1 MFVNCIDDLC
11 PTATTSLKP
20 LVLGQKFAMTLGGI
34 VILLLLVASLIIFI
48 YLIVISARGWG
59 ALHTVML
66 CFLFIECWV
75 FMIFT
80 AGVLHRRVGWLEQA
94 ANLEKKT
101 IAAEAKTELLIWG
114 GENIAPDE
122 PDSVVLAQ
130 GELRRLTAD
139 RGRVWRRLELVSA
152 EAGTYKLEL
161 KTTVPAQDLGA
172 ADPAA
177 PPVPAAADAGASLP
191 ANLVVHG
198 FAEEANEQNQAL
210 PAYYL
215 GEFKVTASQAGQVT
229 LSPTL
234 PLEPAQ
240 IETVKSGGAPSWA
253 LYELLPLD
261 SHTAFAAP
269 GSKPGIDD
277 EAIYGRMDEDALTK
291 LLQRIPDGRRERV
304 LDDYLR
310 DGSKAKADGSDPI
323 ASRWVNVK
331 LLKEYT
337 IDVDGTD
344 AIATELGF
352 FDSQGRSVDSR
363 LKRNEEGDLKLSPE
377 INKRILLKS
386 EAADK
391 LIASGIAQLI
401 DPYFVR
407 PLIDYQEAFNS
418 TYVRRHEV
426 SERIALFQ
434 REAAELTKA
443 NLIGQEGISFRQ
455 IENQQLTSD
464 LQNYKKEGEVLEK
477 EVVVVEEN
485 LAATKAKISEMYRQ
499 LQTRTGIVSQ

>member
-1 MFVNCIDDLC
+1 
-11 PTATTSLKP
+11 
-20 LVLGQKFAMTLGGI
+20 MTLGGI

-80 AGVLHRRVGWLEQA
+80 AGVLHRRVGWLAQA
-94 ANLEKKT
+94 DKLEKK
-101 IAAEAKTELLIWG
+101 IVKVEADVERLIWG

-130 GELRRLTAD
+130 GALRRLTAD
-139 RGRVWRRLELVSA
+139 RGRVWRRLELVSSD
-152 EAGTYKLEL
+152 AGVYKLEMRA
-161 KTTVPAQDLGA
+161 PAAAQDLS

-177 PPVPAAADAGASLP
+177 AVAAAPVVDTATSLP
-191 ANLVVHG
+191 ANLVVHC
-198 FAEEANEQNQAL
+198 FAEEGNAKNQAL

-215 GEFKVTASQAGQVT
+215 GEFKITASQAGQVT

-240 IETVKSGGAPSWA
+240 TEMVKSGGAATWA

-269 GSKPGIDD
+269 GSKPD
-277 EAIYGRMDEDALTK
+277 ENMLFGRMSEEELAVM
-291 LLQRIPDGRRERV
+291 LQRIPEDRRARI

-310 DGSKAKADGSDPI
+310 DGQKAKSDGSDPP
-323 ASRWVNVK
+323 ASRWVNVE
-331 LLKEYT
+331 LLKDWS
-337 IDVDGTD
+337 IDVDGVD

-352 FDSQGRSVDSR
+352 FDSQGRSVDTR
-363 LKRNEEGDLKLSPE
+363 LKRKNAEGDLKLAAGNTKP
-377 INKRILLKS
+377 IVLKS
-386 EAADK
+386 EFADK
-391 LIASGIAQLI
+391 LIASGIAKLR
-401 DPYFVR
+401 DPYFIR

-426 SERIALFQ
+426 GERIALFN

-443 NLIGQEGISFRQ
+443 NAAGQEMISFRQ

-464 LQNYKKEGEVLEK
+464 LANYKKEGDVLTE
-477 EVVVVEEN
+477 EAALVEGE
-485 LAATKAKISEMYRQ
+485 LAAMKAKITQMYRQ
-499 LQTRTGIVSQ
+499 VQGKAGLVSQ

>member
-1 MFVNCIDDLC
+1 
-11 PTATTSLKP
+11 
-20 LVLGQKFAMTLGGI
+20 MTLGGI
-34 VILLLLVASLIIFI
+34 IILLLLVASLIIFI

-75 FMIFT
+75 FMIFS
-80 AGVLHRRVGWLEQA
+80 AGVLHRRVGWLAQA
-94 ANLEKKT
+94 DKLEKKT
-101 IAAEAKTELLIWG
+101 VKTEAEVELKIWG

-122 PDSVVLAQ
+122 PDSIVLAR
-130 GELRRLTAD
+130 GALRRLTAD
-139 RGRVWRRLELVSA
+139 RGRVWRRLELVSSD
-152 EAGTYKLEL
+152 AGVYKLEM
-161 KTTVPAQDLGA
+161 KASAPAQDLA
-172 ADPAA
+172 ATDPAA
-177 PPVPAAADAGASLP
+177 PVAPAVPVDSATSLP
-191 ANLVVHG
+191 ANLVVHC
-198 FAEEANEQNQAL
+198 FSEEANEQNQAL

-215 GEFKVTASQAGQVT
+215 GEFKITASQAGQVT

-240 IETVKSGGAPSWA
+240 IEMVKSGGAPTWA

-269 GSKPGIDD
+269 MSKPD
-277 EAIYGRMDEDALTK
+277 EEMIFGRMDQASLES
-291 LLQRIPDGRRERV
+291 LLSRIPDDRRQKV

-310 DGSKAKADGSDPI
+310 DGTKAKTDGSDPP

-331 LLKEYT
+331 LLKEYS
-337 IDVDGTD
+337 IDVDGVD

-363 LKRNEEGDLKLSPE
+363 LKRKNVEGDLKLSTDITKP
-377 INKRILLKS
+377 IVLKS
-386 EAADK
+386 EAAEK
-391 LIASGIAQLI
+391 LIASGIAELVA
-401 DPYFVR
+401 PYFVR

-426 SERIALFQ
+426 NERIALFK
-434 REAAELTKA
+434 REAVELTKA
-443 NLIGQEGISFRQ
+443 NAAGQEMISFRQ

-464 LQNYKKEGEVLEK
+464 LGNYKKEDEVLKK
-477 EVVVVEEN
+477 EAALKEEE
-485 LAATKAKISEMYRQ
+485 LATMKAKITEMYRQ
-499 LQTRTGIVSQ
+499 IQTRTATGSQ

>member
-1 MFVNCIDDLC
+1 
-11 PTATTSLKP
+11 
-20 LVLGQKFAMTLGGI
+20 MTLGGI

-75 FMIFT
+75 FMIFS
-80 AGVLHRRVGWLEQA
+80 AGVLHRRVGWLAQA
-94 ANLEKKT
+94 DKLEKKT
-101 IAAEAKTELLIWG
+101 VKTEADAERLIWG

-130 GELRRLTAD
+130 GALRRLTAD
-139 RGRVWRRLELVSA
+139 RGRVWRRLELVGSDAGIYRLEMKSA
-152 EAGTYKLEL
+152 AA
-161 KTTVPAQDLGA
+161 AQDLS

-177 PPVPAAADAGASLP
+177 QVAAAPAADSATSLP
-191 ANLVVHG
+191 INLVVHC
-198 FAEEANEQNQAL
+198 FAEEGNEQNQAL

-215 GEFKVTASQAGQVT
+215 GEFKITASQAGQVT

-240 IETVKSGGAPSWA
+240 TEMVKSGGASTWA

-269 GSKPGIDD
+269 GSKAD
-277 EAIYGRMDEDALTK
+277 ENMLFGRMDEEKLAA
-291 LLQRIPDGRRERV
+291 LLQRIPENRRPKI
-304 LDDYLR
+304 LDEYLR
-310 DGSKAKADGSDPI
+310 DGQKAKADGSDPV
-323 ASRWVNVK
+323 ASRWVNVE
-331 LLKEYT
+331 LLKDFR
-337 IDVDGTD
+337 IDVDGVD

-352 FDSQGRSVDSR
+352 FDSQGRSVDTR
-363 LKRNEEGDLKLSPE
+363 LKRKNAEGDLVLAAGITKP
-377 INKRILLKS
+377 IVLKS
-386 EAADK
+386 EFADK
-391 LIASGIAQLI
+391 LIASGIAKLR

-426 SERIALFQ
+426 GERIALFK
-434 REAAELTKA
+434 REAVELTKA
-443 NLIGQEGISFRQ
+443 NAAGQEMISFRQ

-464 LQNYKKEGEVLEK
+464 LGNYKKEGDVLNTEAAQI
-477 EVVVVEEN
+477 EGE
-485 LAATKAKISEMYRQ
+485 LAAMKAKITEMYRQ
-499 LQTRTGIVSQ
+499 VQSKTGIVSQ

>member
-1 MFVNCIDDLC
+1 
-11 PTATTSLKP
+11 
-20 LVLGQKFAMTLGGI
+20 MTLGGI

-59 ALHTVML
+59 VLHTVML

-94 ANLEKKT
+94 HKLEEKT
-101 IAAEAKTELLIWG
+101 LKAEANAERLTWG

-122 PDSVVLAQ
+122 PDSVILAK

-139 RGRVWRRLELVSA
+139 RGRVWRRLELVSSD
-152 EAGTYKLEL
+152 AGAYKLEM
-161 KTTVPAQDLGA
+161 KTAAPAQDLIAG
-172 ADPAA
+172 DPAA
-177 PPVPAAADAGASLP
+177 PVAAAAPADTATSLP
-191 ANLVVHG
+191 ANLVVHC

-210 PAYYL
+210 PNYYL

-234 PLEPAQ
+234 PLDPAQ
-240 IETVKSGGAPSWA
+240 VEMVKSGGATTWA

-269 GSKPGIDD
+269 GSKADD
-277 EAIYGRMDEDALTK
+277 QMLFGRMDEASLDS
-291 LLQRIPDGRRERV
+291 LLNRIPDDRRQKVR
-304 LDDYLR
+304 DDYLR
-310 DGSKAKADGSDPI
+310 DGTAAKPDGSDPI

-331 LLKEYT
+331 LLKEYS
-337 IDVDGTD
+337 IDVDGVD

-363 LKRNEEGDLKLSPE
+363 LKRKDVEGDLKLTPDVTKP
-377 INKRILLKS
+377 IVLKS

-391 LIASGIAQLI
+391 LIASGIAELVT
-401 DPYFVR
+401 PYFVR

-426 SERIALFQ
+426 SERIALYQ

-443 NLIGQEGISFRQ
+443 NVAGQEMISFRQ
-455 IENQQLTSD
+455 IENQKLTLD
-464 LQNYKKEGEVLEK
+464 LGNYKKEVDVLKK
-477 EVVVVEEN
+477 EVVLAEDK

-499 LQTRTGIVSQ
+499 IQTRAGIVSQ